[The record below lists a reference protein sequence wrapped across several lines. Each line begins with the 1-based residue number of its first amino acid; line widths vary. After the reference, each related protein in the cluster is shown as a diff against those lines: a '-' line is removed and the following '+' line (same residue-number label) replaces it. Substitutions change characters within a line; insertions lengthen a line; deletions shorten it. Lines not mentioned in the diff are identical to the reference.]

1 MPRFSPF
8 AGSRLFLL
16 LLLLLAALAA
26 PAAPHAADAPQQGVL
41 LVAFGTSV
49 PEALPAMQ
57 AVDQE
62 FKQAFPASLW
72 SGPIPRRSSAKKS
85 PLRAA
90 LWAASATASPN
101 SPKTA

>member
-57 AVDQE
+57 AKPSWI
-62 FKQAFPASLW
+62 FKFGTLMLVIYFIIAI
-72 SGPIPRRSSAKKS
+72 PIGV
-85 PLRAA
+85 LFGYVF
-90 LWAASATASPN
+90 
-101 SPKTA
+101 